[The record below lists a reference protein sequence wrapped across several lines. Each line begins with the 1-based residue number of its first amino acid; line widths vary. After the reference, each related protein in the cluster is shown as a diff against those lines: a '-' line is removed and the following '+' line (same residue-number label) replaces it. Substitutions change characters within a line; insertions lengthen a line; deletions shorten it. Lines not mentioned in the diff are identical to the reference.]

1 MNWDFCMRNI
11 LILAMLV
18 FSVAS
23 FAKDNNG
30 ETQREIAHLLTYL
43 KNSNCEFNRNGT
55 WYSPDKAV
63 SHLNRKYQY
72 LLKRGLIKSTEQFI
86 DRAASKSS
94 MSGKPYLVKC
104 GESDT
109 VESAI
114 WFTEELLRFR
124 RVKHK

>member
-1 MNWDFCMRNI
+1 MI
-11 LILAMLV
+11 V

-30 ETQREIAHLLTYL
+30 DMQYEISYL
-43 KNSNCEFNRNGT
+43 FEYLRNSNCEFNRNGT

-63 SHLNRKYQY
+63 SHLNKKYQY

-104 GESDT
+104 GESDS
-109 VESAI
+109 VESSI
-114 WFTEELLRFR
+114 WFTDELLRFR
-124 RVKHK
+124 TAKHKYR

>member
-1 MNWDFCMRNI
+1 MKKIFI
-11 LILAMLV
+11 LITLL

-30 ETQREIAHLLTYL
+30 DMQHEISYL
-43 KNSNCEFNRNGT
+43 FEYLRNSRCEFNRNGT
-55 WYSPDKAV
+55 WYGPDEAA

-86 DRAASKSS
+86 ARAASKSS

-104 GESDT
+104 GESHS
-109 VESAI
+109 VESSI
-114 WFTEELLRFR
+114 WFTDALLSFR
-124 RVKHK
+124 TAKHKDR

>member
-1 MNWDFCMRNI
+1 
-11 LILAMLV
+11 MLV

-30 ETQREIAHLLTYL
+30 ETQREIAHLFAYL

-109 VESAI
+109 VESST

-124 RVKHK
+124 RAKHK